1 MLRRLYDYVI
11 ILCLSLRV
19 VTMPLSA
26 RLWHFRDPY
35 MPPSNEGMCAAVSQA
50 IGRVSNACDLN
61 IPEVAVTLAILVR
74 LLAHCP

>member
-1 MLRRLYDYVI
+1 MHVRI
-11 ILCLSLRV
+11 EIASLQSIQV
-19 VTMPLSA
+19 VSHISQNEDRPC
-26 RLWHFRDPY
+26 WGPGVE
-35 MPPSNEGMCAAVSQA
+35 EGMCAAVSQA